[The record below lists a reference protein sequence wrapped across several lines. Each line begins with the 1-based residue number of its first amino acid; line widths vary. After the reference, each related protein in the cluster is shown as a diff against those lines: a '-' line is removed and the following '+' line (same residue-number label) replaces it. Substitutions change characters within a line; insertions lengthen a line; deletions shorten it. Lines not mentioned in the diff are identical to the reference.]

1 MEDTTMITNKART
14 GLEPIDFN
22 KVCNQV
28 ASDLLTKFP
37 DTVMSA
43 EVKHKVNH
51 SILTLVANIKKKG
64 PKTKQIDN
72 SILETMVDYI
82 AANLKCNKL
91 IPPSFKPT
99 IYKIERRKFTT
110 ILSINLKEV

>member
-1 MEDTTMITNKART
+1 MISTKATTWI
-14 GLEPIDFN
+14 EPINFN

-43 EVKHKVNH
+43 KVKHKVNH
-51 SILTLVANIKKKG
+51 SILTLVVNIKKKG
-64 PKTKQIDN
+64 HKTKQIDN
-72 SILETMVDYI
+72 SILETMVEYI

-99 IYKIERRKFTT
+99 IDKIDRRKFTT